1 MKFFNIPFLGQG
13 ISNTTLS
20 KYQFHYTN
28 VLINSK
34 IQAKKYIFFFIF
46 SFSYSGTE
54 GVDVVQQINANVVTR
69 DGEDYLEIESVK
81 VEMTLQKM
89 SIDLKDNL
97 NENVI
102 VGTFTQVLNENWRDI
117 FNELKPDFEKS
128 IGNVIKLLI
137 APVFHAIPYRSL
149 FAEWNS

>member
-1 MKFFNIPFLGQG
+1 M
-13 ISNTTLS
+13 
-20 KYQFHYTN
+20 
-28 VLINSK
+28 
-34 IQAKKYIFFFIF
+34 
-46 SFSYSGTE
+46 
-54 GVDVVQQINANVVTR
+54 VQQINAKVVTR

-102 VGTFTQVLNENWRDI
+102 VGTISQVLNENWRDI
-117 FNELKPDFEKS
+117 FNELKPDFEKN
-128 IGNVIKLLI
+128 IGDVIKSLI

-149 FAEWNS
+149 FAE